1 MNGTKFK
8 LDGDYIY
15 RCIPMVETTMY
26 TQYRE
31 EIVMDK
37 KTFIEAFE
45 KWVEKELDIS
55 SFF

>member
-1 MNGTKFK
+1 MNETKFK
-8 LDGDYIY
+8 LDGNYIY
-15 RCIPMVETTMY
+15 RYIPMVENAIY

-45 KWVEKELDIS
+45 KWIEKRA
-55 SFF
+55 

>member
-15 RCIPMVETTMY
+15 RCIPMVETTIY

-45 KWVEKELDIS
+45 KWIEKRA
-55 SFF
+55 